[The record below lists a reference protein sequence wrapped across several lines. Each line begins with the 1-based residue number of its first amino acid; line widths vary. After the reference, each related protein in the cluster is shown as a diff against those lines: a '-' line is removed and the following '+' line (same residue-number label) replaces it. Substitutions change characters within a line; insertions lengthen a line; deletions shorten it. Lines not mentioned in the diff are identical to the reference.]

1 MCEKLGN
8 SRGNCG
14 NHRNHSK
21 RNCPAGEALS
31 LPVLGVAMSYID
43 FTAYECQSFRCSY
56 DFTWRKGRVRLD
68 FQEIIFTIPEFALH
82 KDSKL
87 AGLGA
92 IDHFP
97 KIRSIC
103 HNPSFKVGHKC
114 KAGARRSS
122 FVFLRKLRGE
132 VPKKAEERFVLNF
145 VIDCRAARR
154 VASMPSVERRFLVS
168 LARLRPE

>member
-14 NHRNHSK
+14 SHRNHSK

-82 KDSKL
+82 KDAKL

-122 FVFLRKLRGE
+122 FVFLRKLRSE
-132 VPKKAEERFVLNF
+132 VPEKAEERFVLNF

-154 VASMPSVERRFLVS
+154 VA
-168 LARLRPE
+168 